1 MKTKMTTLF
10 IVVSII
16 AVVFSACG
24 KTGTPEPDATARD
37 YVSVSTEA
45 VSSKGSTQEETIGI
59 TEVPENDSKNNI
71 IEDQIQT
78 AYLET
83 ETGDTEKMLQMKIN
97 GTVVNVL
104 WEDNESVDAL
114 MDMCKDSPLEI
125 QMSMYGGFEQVGPL
139 GADLPRNDAQ
149 TTTSSGDIVLYSGNQ
164 IVVFYGSNSWSYTR
178 LGHITDQDHEG
189 MAELLGNGDVT
200 ITIGME
206 AQR

>member
-1 MKTKMTTLF
+1 MTTLF

-24 KTGTPEPDATARD
+24 KTGTPEPDIAVDNT
-37 YVSVSTEA
+37 VSTEA

-59 TEVPENDSKNNI
+59 TEVPEIESESNI
-71 IEDQIQT
+71 TEDQIQT
-78 AYLET
+78 EDLET
-83 ETGDTEKMLQMKIN
+83 ETEDTEKMMQMKIN
-97 GTVVNVL
+97 GTAVNVS
-104 WEDNESVDAL
+104 WENNESVDAL
-114 MDMCKDSPLEI
+114 TDMCKDSPLEI

-178 LGHITDQDHEG
+178 LGHITDQDHEFG
-189 MAELLGNGDVT
+189 
-200 ITIGME
+200 
-206 AQR
+206 Q

>member
-16 AVVFSACG
+16 AVAFSACG
-24 KTGTPEPDATARD
+24 KTG
-37 YVSVSTEA
+37 
-45 VSSKGSTQEETIGI
+45 TQEETIGI
-59 TEVPENDSKNNI
+59 TEVPENESESNVT
-71 IEDQIQT
+71 EDQIQT
-78 AYLET
+78 EDLET
-83 ETGDTEKMLQMKIN
+83 EAEDTEKMLQMKIN
-97 GTVVNVL
+97 GNVVNVL
-104 WEDNESVDAL
+104 WEENESVDAL
-114 MDMCKDSPLEI
+114 MDLCKDSPLKI

-189 MAELLGNGDVT
+189 MAELLSNGDVT
-200 ITIGME
+200 ITISME
-206 AQR
+206 ARQ